1 MINAIILISVFVG
14 GSLLYYYL
22 SVKPR
27 MDQIKGLPAEKRE
40 ANETKPEKRDKVQK
54 DEIVAAIAL
63 ALNLYS
69 KGQNEEEK
77 TVLTLKTVA
86 KLYSPWSSKI
96 YGLRKYP
103 R

>member
-1 MINAIILISVFVG
+1 MINAIILISVVLI
-14 GSLLYYYL
+14 GSFSYYYF

-27 MDQIKGLPAEKRE
+27 LLSLNQETTNKSEQESKSEKKERME
-40 ANETKPEKRDKVQK
+40 K
-54 DEIVAAIAL
+54 DEIVAAMAL
-63 ALNLYS
+63 ALHLNSEQL
-69 KGQNEEEK
+69 NDEEK

-96 YGLRKYP
+96 YGLTKNP